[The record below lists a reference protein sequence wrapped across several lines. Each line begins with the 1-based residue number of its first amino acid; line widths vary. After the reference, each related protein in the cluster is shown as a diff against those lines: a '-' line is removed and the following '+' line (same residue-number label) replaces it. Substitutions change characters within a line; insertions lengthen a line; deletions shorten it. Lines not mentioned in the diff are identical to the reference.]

1 MTVSTADTV
10 PTSLHYFS
18 PPPDGSKPY
27 IHINADPS
35 TGERLRNWVVVPHN
49 ADIENI
55 RGKEHTVSLDTTG
68 FQFFKGAVPHTTF
81 ENDEVIEKEYYPQ
94 SVELVKQLTGASRAV
109 VFDHSACSPPF
120 FFSTTVR
127 SPQPHCTLP

>member
-10 PTSLHYFS
+10 TASLSYFS

-27 IHINADPS
+27 IHINVDPS
-35 TGERLRNWVVVPHN
+35 TGLRQRNWVMVPH
-49 ADIENI
+49 DVEIENI

-94 SVELVKQLTGASRAV
+94 SIEIVKQLTGASRIV
-109 VFDHSACSPPF
+109 VFDHSACGLLL
-120 FFSTTVR
+120 FFSITTH
-127 SPQPHCTLP
+127 SLQSY